1 MPESLYEMQIP
12 ADFSTSLLYN
22 TNDLCLNKDQFYVL
36 MSLLSGQRKI
46 YVAQNDSDEV
56 FELDTPVDYKDYES
70 LDLFSMTY
78 LSSDSLDWVAVIDEE
93 LESGIGVLI
102 ADSDLINRFNSN
114 YADELNDT
122 NNLISFFYRDSH
134 RNRFSIQNMVR
145 VLSLLHTAK

>member
-1 MPESLYEMQIP
+1 M
-12 ADFSTSLLYN
+12 LYN

-56 FELDTPVDYKDYES
+56 FELDTSAYYKDYES